1 MCIWFNYLCTSCLP
15 SSDIN
20 NNIRI
25 IILLLYFLRH
35 GLSEYVL
42 VHSDR
47 YSAGNYKNN
56 FNLSIFCFSVSL
68 VFGIIT
74 MIAGIVGVPL
84 GSILGTSLKKKYPR
98 VDAIICGVG
107 LILSAP
113 LLLASLLLVRTHFT
127 LTFVL
132 IFFGQLFLNLNWSLV
147 ADILLVRYR
156 TDFKYLLF
164 FFYQSFL

>member
-1 MCIWFNYLCTSCLP
+1 M
-15 SSDIN
+15 
-20 NNIRI
+20 
-25 IILLLYFLRH
+25 
-35 GLSEYVL
+35 V
-42 VHSDR
+42 
-47 YSAGNYKNN
+47 
-56 FNLSIFCFSVSL
+56 
-68 VFGIIT
+68 
-74 MIAGIVGVPL
+74 AGIVGVPL

-113 LLLASLLLVRTHFT
+113 LLLASLLLVRTHFA

-156 TDFKYLLF
+156 TDFNGICY
-164 FFYQSFL
+164 FLIKFL